1 MRGEKGEEMLPVT
14 HLPSLPVAR
23 CRAEDG
29 RKESWGRKG
38 KEREED
44 TANKTWEVAGREF
57 NPEWNDRDS
66 FRFYCK
72 VCIYLFLLFLLPW
85 VVRDFLCQV
94 TLVLVTIIEQRKKG
108 TDQNELYE
116 LSSNTHSMGFID
128 EQKRQKKRMSRCCL
142 SAVSS
147 GCSCYV
153 PRYCNVAVWIF
164 LSPFLHTRF
173 SVLETGRWQRRRR
186 RKKGKKKPKRERRE
200 TRERGQSWAE
210 LGEDG
215 GVREWSFP
223 TTTSTYLHV
232 GRGVSSS
239 YCILFNSAQSRFQ
252 SGDHCEGQ
260 KLIVVYSHECEQS
273 WVSLI
278 SIWCAVLSIMRRI
291 CNVVAPL
298 PLNWITSSMGHNSVS
313 FLVQRNFMANYG
325 AIHTWSYAYT
335 ESQVNRWLIEI
346 VNK

>member
-1 MRGEKGEEMLPVT
+1 ML
-14 HLPSLPVAR
+14 
-23 CRAEDG
+23 
-29 RKESWGRKG
+29 
-38 KEREED
+38 
-44 TANKTWEVAGREF
+44 
-57 NPEWNDRDS
+57 
-66 FRFYCK
+66 
-72 VCIYLFLLFLLPW
+72 
-85 VVRDFLCQV
+85 
-94 TLVLVTIIEQRKKG
+94 
-108 TDQNELYE
+108 
-116 LSSNTHSMGFID
+116 
-128 EQKRQKKRMSRCCL
+128 RCCL

-147 GCSCYV
+147 GCSCCV
-153 PRYCNVAVWIF
+153 PRYGNVAVWVF
-164 LSPFLHTRF
+164 LSPFLRTRF

-200 TRERGQSWAE
+200 TRERDQPWAE

-223 TTTSTYLHV
+223 TTSTYLHV
-232 GRGVSSS
+232 GGGVSSS

-298 PLNWITSSMGHNSVS
+298 PLNWITSISFDNSS
-313 FLVQRNFMANYG
+313 QW
-325 AIHTWSYAYT
+325 AITRFPFKFNAISWLIMEQYTRDRMHTPR